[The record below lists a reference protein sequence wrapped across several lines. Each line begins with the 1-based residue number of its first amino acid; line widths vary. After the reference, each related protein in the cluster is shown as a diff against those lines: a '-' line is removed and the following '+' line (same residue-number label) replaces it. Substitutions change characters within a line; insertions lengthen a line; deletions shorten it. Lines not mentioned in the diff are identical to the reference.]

1 MELTSQ
7 APLAPQLGDPTIL
20 IALVVAGA
28 IGLLLGAN
36 GLLFGIPF
44 LKPTPPATDD
54 KKRVP
59 WAVRVLLTLAPLM
72 VLAVVLASS
81 RLLTDRG
88 RLDVRTP
95 GGPTAAPAGTDG
107 SSGAAALILVCVVV
121 LVAGV
126 VLSAALFRR
135 RAPILVLE
143 TGSRIDDA
151 ILALD
156 EGLGA
161 LLAES
166 DPRKAVIAAYVAME
180 RALTR
185 EGWAR
190 HAHEAPTEY
199 LVRVLGVAPA
209 RARDLAGLVD
219 LYEFARFSEHTVTA
233 GMREMAIDSVRR
245 LRADLG
251 ESP

>member
-1 MELTSQ
+1 
-7 APLAPQLGDPTIL
+7 
-20 IALVVAGA
+20 
-28 IGLLLGAN
+28 
-36 GLLFGIPF
+36 
-44 LKPTPPATDD
+44 
-54 KKRVP
+54 
-59 WAVRVLLTLAPLM
+59 
-72 VLAVVLASS
+72 
-81 RLLTDRG
+81 
-88 RLDVRTP
+88 VRTP